1 MPEQFICQCFHDEI
15 KLKLSSAHLQEYRT
29 FLSHPELCA
38 GSGQTFMLHKLPDDP
53 YFEPLP
59 VKLAAC
65 RPCILEDDDD
75 EGPTRQDGPSL
86 LNFSLSQS
94 DVQLPSG
101 TAHVL
106 IPSTLSSVPEH
117 SPDSTAATPTI
128 ATSESL
134 LRCPAAEVVK
144 VRPNWTSVF
153 IDHNVMTTASHALK
167 FHHRSSDLGSTSRV
181 KPHSCVK
188 KKTKGKKRARGTEED
203 NGGRQTKR
211 KKGRGSKGTSGV
223 LPLSGRVID
232 KASWGSGGT
241 RNLERRV
248 LEDITNKVLHAQAV
262 T

>member
-15 KLKLSSAHLQEYRT
+15 KLKLSSAHLQEYGT

-59 VKLAAC
+59 MKLAAC
-65 RPCILEDDDD
+65 RSCIHPIVEDDDD
-75 EGPTRQDGPSL
+75 EGPTCQDGPSL

-101 TAHVL
+101 TTHVL
-106 IPSTLSSVPEH
+106 IPSTVSSVPEH
-117 SPDSTAATPTI
+117 LSDSTAATPTI

-134 LRCPAAEVVK
+134 LRCPAADIAN
-144 VRPNWTSVF
+144 VRPDWTSVF
-153 IDHNVMTTASHALK
+153 IDRNAMELYHQ
-167 FHHRSSDLGSTSRV
+167 SSDLGPTNRV
-181 KPHSCVK
+181 KSHSCVK
-188 KKTKGKKRARGTEED
+188 KKKIKGKKRARDASGIEED

-211 KKGRGSKGTSGV
+211 KKGKGSKGNSGV
-223 LPLSGRVID
+223 LPLSGRD
-232 KASWGSGGT
+232 TNKASWGSGGT

-248 LEDITNKVLHAQAV
+248 LEDITNKVLHAV